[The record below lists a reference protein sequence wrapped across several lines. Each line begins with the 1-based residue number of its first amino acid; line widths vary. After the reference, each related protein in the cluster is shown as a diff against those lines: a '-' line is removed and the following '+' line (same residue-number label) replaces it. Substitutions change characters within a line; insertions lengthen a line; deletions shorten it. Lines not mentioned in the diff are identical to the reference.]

1 MVELALLVPAL
12 ALLAG
17 ILLVPLADTFI
28 RSVSAPG
35 TYTNLLTDGVTMTV
49 LGRTA

>member
-1 MVELALLVPAL
+1 MSSNKIKWSSWPLLVPAL

-28 RSVSAPG
+28 RSVSAPEPIPISSP
-35 TYTNLLTDGVTMTV
+35 
-49 LGRTA
+49 TA